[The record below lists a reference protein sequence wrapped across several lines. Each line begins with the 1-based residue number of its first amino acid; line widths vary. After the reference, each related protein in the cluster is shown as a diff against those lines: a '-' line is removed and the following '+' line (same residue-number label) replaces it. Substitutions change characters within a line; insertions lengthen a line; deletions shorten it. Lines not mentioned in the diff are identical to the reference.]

1 MVSLSQS
8 HELLPSGTFFSFLTN
23 NFVMKL
29 LAAILKSKVP
39 FLYRALFLYFSLSII
54 GCFAELLCN

>member
-29 LAAILKSKVP
+29 LAAILKSKV
-39 FLYRALFLYFSLSII
+39 LFFIQGTFPVFFI
-54 GCFAELLCN
+54 VNHWMFC